1 MGFGIA
7 LGQTAPIVAL
17 IAQMITP
24 AIFILATGNLVNSAM
39 QRIARVFDRARDLI
53 VRANTARE
61 KGDESAFELMREE
74 LRSYRNRA
82 GWLDRALT
90 LYYVAIGLFVLAS
103 LAIALNAIIGDR
115 LAYAPATLTV
125 FGALSLLG
133 GSLAILIE
141 TRLASGVLRR
151 EIDQGIS
158 Q

>member
-1 MGFGIA
+1 MGFSIA

-39 QRIARVFDRARDLI
+39 QRIARVFDRARKLI
-53 VRANTARE
+53 ERANDARE
-61 KGDESAFELMREE
+61 KGDLATFQILSEE
-74 LRSYRNRA
+74 LRSYRRRA
-82 GWLDRALT
+82 GWLDRALSY
-90 LYYVAIGLFVLAS
+90 YYVAIGLFVLAS
-103 LAIALNAIIGDR
+103 LAIALNAVIGDR
-115 LAYAPATLTV
+115 LPYAPAALTV
-125 FGALSLLG
+125 GGAVALLS

-141 TRLASGVLRR
+141 ARLATGLLRR